1 MNAPSLTTAPSLT
14 RSPWL
19 LLWRTETRAGEA
31 SFSQHGKAVK
41 AAGGDALTG
50 AQSHAP
56 APSLSSSLWR
66 QATGAL
72 PEARQVFGDT
82 GDHQFPAI
90 EASTTH

>member
-1 MNAPSLTTAPSLT
+1 MNAPPSPQPPLLC

-31 SFSQHGKAVK
+31 SFSQLYGKAVK

-66 QATGAL
+66 QALLGPT
-72 PEARQVFGDT
+72 
-82 GDHQFPAI
+82 
-90 EASTTH
+90 